1 MAMESKRRSLS
12 FQLLKTEPTQLYRIL
27 PTKCDSRGAADISG
41 FSLIE
46 VVASIILF
54 GVVSGILFEIFFSN
68 LGIENDIEITN
79 RAERIAQDLKSFIKI
94 SKYDFIY
101 QLANG
106 RNLLSVSE
114 ISSGEIIENK
124 FSICDT
130 GEISK
135 NLSGYI
141 CKMSLIND
149 PITNTHYEIGSCYFA
164 VLCDI
169 FYAGDFAKNGMNLR
183 NSSLKDFD
191 NLNPRFSFVTVK
203 NR

>member
-1 MAMESKRRSLS
+1 M
-12 FQLLKTEPTQLYRIL
+12 YRIL
-27 PTKCDSRGAADISG
+27 PTKCDSRGAADVSG

-54 GVVSGILFEIFFSN
+54 GMVSGILFEIFFSN

-79 RAERIAQDLKSFIKI
+79 KAERIAQDLKSFIKI

-114 ISSGEIIENK
+114 VLSGEFMENK
-124 FSICDT
+124 FSICAADS
-130 GEISK
+130 ISK
-135 NLSGYI
+135 NLNGYI

-164 VLCDI
+164 ILCEI
-169 FYAGDFAKNGMNLR
+169 FYAGDFAKNGINSR
-183 NSSLKDFD
+183 NSLLQDFD

>member
-1 MAMESKRRSLS
+1 M
-12 FQLLKTEPTQLYRIL
+12 YRIL
-27 PTKCDSRGAADISG
+27 PTKCDSRGTADISG

-94 SKYDFIY
+94 SRYDFIY

-114 ISSGEIIENK
+114 ISSGEIVENR
-124 FSICDT
+124 FSIYDT

-141 CKMSLIND
+141 CKMSLINN
-149 PITNTHYEIGSCYFA
+149 PVTNTHYEIDSCYFA
-164 VLCDI
+164 ILCEI
-169 FYAGDFAKNGMNLR
+169 FYAGDFEKNGMNLR

>member
-1 MAMESKRRSLS
+1 M
-12 FQLLKTEPTQLYRIL
+12 YRIL
-27 PTKCDSRGAADISG
+27 PTKCDSRGTADISG

-94 SKYDFIY
+94 SKYNFIY

-114 ISSGEIIENK
+114 ISSGEIVENR

-149 PITNTHYEIGSCYFA
+149 PITNTHYEMGGCYFA
-164 VLCDI
+164 ILCEI
-169 FYAGDFAKNGMNLR
+169 FYSGDFPKNGINLR
-183 NSSLKDFD
+183 NESLQNFD
-191 NLNPRFSFVTVK
+191 TLKPGCSFLTAK

>member
-1 MAMESKRRSLS
+1 M
-12 FQLLKTEPTQLYRIL
+12 YRIL

-106 RNLLSVSE
+106 RNLLSISE
-114 ISSGEIIENK
+114 ISSGEFMENLFSTISPLDISETDNK
-124 FSICDT
+124 FLPLAS
-130 GEISK
+130 
-135 NLSGYI
+135 
-141 CKMSLIND
+141 
-149 PITNTHYEIGSCYFA
+149 
-164 VLCDI
+164 
-169 FYAGDFAKNGMNLR
+169 
-183 NSSLKDFD
+183 
-191 NLNPRFSFVTVK
+191 
-203 NR
+203 